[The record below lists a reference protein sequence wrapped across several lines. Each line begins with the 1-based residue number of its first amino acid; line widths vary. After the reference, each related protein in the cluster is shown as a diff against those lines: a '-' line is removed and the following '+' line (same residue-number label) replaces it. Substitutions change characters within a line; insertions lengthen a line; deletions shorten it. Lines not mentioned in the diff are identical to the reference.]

1 MMKSIESAQEAPKPP
16 AIKTHTRLEENRVSE
31 LLDIATEVFIQHGF
45 EGASTNDIARK
56 ANCSKTTLYSRFPTK
71 EKLFLAVLERRMEY
85 VFRTYAIAFPMD
97 APLETTL
104 KEYGARLLQLVMA
117 EDQLALMRV
126 VSMESPRFPELGERF
141 YELGPGRGVSYLAAY
156 MAEQVQRGRLLKE
169 DPETMAQ
176 HLISLITGGQ
186 VRWAVLGLFRRNM
199 TSKEVQLHIDAVVGV
214 FLRAYSTSQ
223 QRKADAPST
232 RPAKTSSK

>member
-1 MMKSIESAQEAPKPP
+1 MRGIESNKSAPRAPKPP
-16 AIKTHTRLEENRVSE
+16 SITTQTRLDENRVAE

-45 EGASTNDIARK
+45 EGASTNEIARK
-56 ANCSKTTLYSRFPTK
+56 ANCSKTTFYSRFPTK

-85 VFRTYAIAFPMD
+85 VFSRYAVAFPMD
-97 APLETTL
+97 APLERTL
-104 KEYGARLLQLVMA
+104 KDYCGRLLELVMS

-126 VSMESPRFPELGERF
+126 VSMESPRFPALGERF

-199 TSKEVQLHIDAVVGV
+199 SSKETQLHIDAAVRV
-214 FLRAYSTSQ
+214 FLRAYSASAR
-223 QRKADAPST
+223 RKADT
-232 RPAKTSSK
+232 T